1 MLRLRNRKDTVS
13 LTRHATRYTCERMKV
28 TQIVLTFLGL
38 LLCFMLRAQSQP
50 QRVKLIHTDELR
62 YDKSQVDAQRLI
74 GHVHLQLEGTTFF
87 CDSAYL
93 FANDDFDAFGKIQIL
108 DASGGTVSA
117 DFLHF
122 DRASKVATLREHVVL
137 RDKDMTL
144 TTGFL
149 TYAVDNEVAVYQG
162 GGKIVSSV
170 NKNVLTSKNGTYFG
184 ATETFHF
191 KRQVIL
197 KNPNY
202 VVTCDTM
209 QYNSGSEMTYFR
221 GPTTI
226 TGDSTVI
233 YCENGY
239 YDSRKDESR
248 FGKRARIRDGSTILF
263 GDSIY
268 YNGVTNLGEVFGNVH
283 IRDTTESMVISGDY
297 GKHLETT
304 KWSFVTG
311 HALLTQAYD
320 DDTLFMHADT
330 LNSLPDS
337 LGRDRVFA
345 FHGVRFFKSDLQG
358 VCDSL
363 VYLQQDSTLW
373 MFDQPIVWSAKS
385 QVTGDTIN
393 LEIRNE
399 ALRYANVLSNALIVS
414 DAEAAGDSIPGR
426 EEKFNQIKGKSMRAD
441 FLNDA
446 LHQIRV
452 EGNAE
457 LIYFPTDDK
466 SGQPKTMGTNEGQC
480 SAMLL
485 SFENGELSRVRME
498 DAPKAVFKS
507 TKFADAQPMRLKEF
521 KWLKSLRPQDRYAI
535 FLTP

>member
-1 MLRLRNRKDTVS
+1 
-13 LTRHATRYTCERMKV
+13 MKV
-28 TQIVLTFLGL
+28 TQL
-38 LLCFMLRAQSQP
+38 LLISLALCCSLLMNAQSQP

-93 FANDDFDAFGKIQIL
+93 FTNDDFDAFGNIRIL
-108 DASGGTVSA
+108 DTSGGTVTA

-122 DRASKVATLREHVVL
+122 DRATKLATLREHVVL

-144 TTGFL
+144 TTGYL
-149 TYAVDNEVAVYQG
+149 TYAVDSEVAIYQG
-162 GGKIVSSV
+162 GGKIVSSA
-170 NKNVLTSKNGTYFG
+170 NKNVLTSKNGTYYG
-184 ATETFHF
+184 ASETFHF

-209 QYNSGSEMTYFR
+209 QYNSGSEVTYFR

-248 FGKRARIRDGSTILF
+248 FGKNARILDGTTLLK

-268 YNGVTNLGEVFGNVH
+268 YNGIANMGEVFGNVH
-283 IRDTTESMVISGDY
+283 IRDTTETMVISGDY

-311 HALLTQAYD
+311 HALLTQGYD
-320 DDTLFMHADT
+320 SDTLFMHADT
-330 LNSLPDS
+330 LTSLPDS
-337 LGRDRVFA
+337 AGYDRVFA
-345 FHGVRFFKSDLQG
+345 YHGVRFFKSDLQG

-373 MFDQPIVWSAKS
+373 MFSEPIVWSAQS
-385 QVTGDTIN
+385 QVTGDTIS
-393 LEIRNE
+393 LEMENQV
-399 ALRYANVLSNALIVS
+399 LRYANVLSNAFMVS
-414 DAEAAGDSIPGR
+414 DAEASGDSIVGS
-426 EEKFNQIKGKSMRAD
+426 EEKFNQIKGKRMRAD

-446 LHQIRV
+446 LHHIRV

-498 DAPKAVFKS
+498 EAPKAVFKS
-507 TKFADAQPMRLKEF
+507 TKFADSPLRMKEF
-521 KWLKSLRPQDRYAI
+521 KWLKAQRPVDRYAI
-535 FLTP
+535 FLAPQN

>member
-1 MLRLRNRKDTVS
+1 M
-13 LTRHATRYTCERMKV
+13 
-28 TQIVLTFLGL
+28 TQIVFTISGFLVCL
-38 LLCFMLRAQSQP
+38 FMHAQSQP

-74 GHVHLQLEGTTFF
+74 GHVHLQLEATTFF

-93 FANDDFDAFGKIQIL
+93 FANDDFDAFGNIRIL
-108 DASGGTVSA
+108 DASGGTVTA

-122 DRASKVATLREHVVL
+122 DRATKVATLREHVAL

-144 TTGFL
+144 TTNYL
-149 TYAVDNEVAVYQG
+149 TYAVDSEVAVYQG

-209 QYNSGSEMTYFR
+209 QYNSGSEITYFR

-248 FGKRARIRDGSTILF
+248 FGKNAHILDGTTLLR

-268 YNGVTNLGEVFGNVH
+268 YNGITNTGEVFGNVH

-311 HALLTQAYD
+311 RAMLTQAFD
-320 DDTLFMHADT
+320 MDTLFMHADT
-330 LNSLPDS
+330 LSSLPDS
-337 LGRDRVFA
+337 TGHDRVFA
-345 FHGVRFFKSDLQG
+345 FYGVRFFKSDVQG

-363 VYLQQDSTLW
+363 VYLQQDSMLW
-373 MFDQPIVWSAKS
+373 MYNEPVIWSAQS
-385 QVTGDTIN
+385 QVTGDTIS
-393 LEIRNE
+393 LEMRQQE
-399 ALRYANVLSNALIVS
+399 LRYVNVLSNALIVS
-414 DAEAAGDSIPGR
+414 DAEASGDSIVGR
-426 EEKFNQIKGKSMRAD
+426 EEKFNQVKGKRMRAHFKD
-441 FLNDA
+441 DA
-446 LHQIRV
+446 LHHIRV

-457 LIYFPTDDK
+457 LIYFPTDAK
-466 SGQPKTMGTNEGQC
+466 SGRPKTMGTNEGQC

-485 SFENGELSRVRME
+485 SFDNGELSRVRME

-507 TKFADAQPMRLKEF
+507 TKFADAQPLRLKEF
-521 KWLKSLRPQDRYAI
+521 KWLKSLRPYDRYAI
-535 FLTP
+535 FLPPQN